1 MPGFA
6 FGRRAR
12 LDAPL
17 GYRQVFSQG
26 RRVSAHR
33 LLLWHRKRE
42 DAASREASSAGPH
55 NENDL
60 RPGAVVAGARL
71 GLSVGAKIGNAVTRN
86 RLKRLVRETFRLRR
100 GQLDAREDLVVCLR
114 PGCRWR
120 DRTAAEKDLLD
131 LWKKAGILRS

>member
-17 GYRQVFSQG
+17 GYRRVFSQG

-42 DAASREASSAGPH
+42 DAACLAASGAGPH
-55 NENDL
+55 RESA
-60 RPGAVVAGARL
+60 RPGAAVSGARL
-71 GLSVGAKIGNAVTRN
+71 GLSVGAKIGNAVARN
-86 RLKRLVRETFRLRR
+86 RLKRLVRETFRLHR
-100 GQLDAREDLVVCLR
+100 GRLDAREDLVVCLR
-114 PGCRWR
+114 PGCRWKNR
-120 DRTAAEKDLLD
+120 AAAEKDLLD
-131 LWKKAGILRS
+131 LWKKAGILSS

>member
-17 GYRQVFSQG
+17 GYRRVFSQG

-33 LLLWHRKRE
+33 LLLWHRKRD
-42 DAASREASSAGPH
+42 DAGAS
-55 NENDL
+55 
-60 RPGAVVAGARL
+60 GARL
-71 GLSVGAKIGNAVTRN
+71 GLSVGGKIGNAVTRN

-100 GQLDAREDLVVCLR
+100 GQLDVREDFVVCLR
-114 PGCRWR
+114 PGCRWK
-120 DRTAAEKDLLD
+120 DRAAAEKDLLD
-131 LWKKAGILRS
+131 LWKKAGILSS